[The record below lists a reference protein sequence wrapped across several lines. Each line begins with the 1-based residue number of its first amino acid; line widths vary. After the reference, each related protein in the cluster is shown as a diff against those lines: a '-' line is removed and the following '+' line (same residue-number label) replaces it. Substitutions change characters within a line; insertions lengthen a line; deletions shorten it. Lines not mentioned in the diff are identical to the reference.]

1 MYRLIFIS
9 SVWLFGA
16 VAGVGTAQEAPDA
29 GVGAAGEESPLGI
42 RQLRIKRLL
51 GEIED
56 RFNEIAEKIEAENP
70 EEAGKLREAIGAL
83 QEKLLTQRI
92 DDIASLLDAAN
103 LETASEAQQELIVEV
118 KDLLNL
124 LLEEESEAERRER
137 EIRELREWK
146 EALDEL
152 IEREKDIR
160 QETETTEN
168 TEKAAEALEGDIEK
182 VDELI
187 EKQKELKNQTE
198 NVKGRLEETDR
209 LGAEQRELR
218 EETEDLAKEA
228 DPDQK
233 PGEESNQPGI
243 EPLKKASSEQAGAEK
258 ELQKSNPGKAASRQE
273 KALENLQDARQKLA
287 KEKERVEELN
297 AGERN
302 KELAEE
308 QKDEQEKTE
317 ELAQEMAESEQAN
330 EGDGAQ
336 QLQQSLENLK
346 QAGKSMGKSG
356 QKLQEQK
363 PQEAKPEQD
372 KALEDLERAKEN
384 IEDRL
389 AQLEEEEKLEQ
400 LAKLEEIFRGM
411 LERQVA
417 VSEET
422 TRIDTKRV
430 EQEGDLRRADRLA
443 LRKGSEEEREL
454 ADTAM
459 ETRQALD
466 DSDESVVFRDIV
478 RNLGESLGEVA
489 DLLDQQISGE
499 ITQKSQ
505 DEIEL
510 TLEELIDALAEAR
523 NNPQAGKQQQ
533 QAEGQPGEMQQR
545 MLPPSAELKL
555 LKLSQLRVNRR
566 TLDLHAAIGDVPRIE
581 NTLQGQLD
589 DLSVFQRRLGVMARE
604 IGARANLTVETVD

>member
-1 MYRLIFIS
+1 MNRLIFIVAALFLGFS
-9 SVWLFGA
+9 FRVSVSA
-16 VAGVGTAQEAPDA
+16 QAGPAADAPA
-29 GVGAAGEESPLGI
+29 EESPLGI

-56 RFNEIAEKIEAENP
+56 RFNEIAEKIEEENP
-70 EEAGKLREAIGAL
+70 EESGKLREAIDSL
-83 QEKLLTQRI
+83 QEKLLSQRI
-92 DDIASLLDAAN
+92 DDIAGLLDSAN
-103 LETASEAQQELIVEV
+103 LETASEAQQELIGEV
-118 KDLLNL
+118 KELLNL
-124 LLEEESEAERRER
+124 LLEEETEAEKRQR
-137 EIRELREWK
+137 EIEELREWK
-146 EALDEL
+146 EALDQL

-160 QETETTEN
+160 EETETTED
-168 TEKAAEALEGDIEK
+168 TQKAAEALQNNIEQ

-187 EKQKELKNQTE
+187 EKQKGLKNETE
-198 NVKGRLEETDR
+198 KSAGRLEETDK
-209 LGAEQRELR
+209 LGAEQRKLR
-218 EETEDLAKEA
+218 EETEKLAEEA
-228 DPDQK
+228 DPDRN
-233 PGEESNQPGI
+233 PGEESTEPGV
-243 EPLKKASSEQAGAEK
+243 EELKKAGSEQSGAEK
-258 ELQKSNPGKAASRQE
+258 ELSKSKAGKAASRQE
-273 KALENLQDARQKLA
+273 KALENLGKARDKM
-287 KEKERVEELN
+287 EEERERVEGLDTEK
-297 AGERN
+297 RN
-302 KELAEE
+302 EELAEE
-308 QKDEQEKTE
+308 QGDEQEKAN

-336 QLQQSLENLK
+336 QLQQSLESLK
-346 QAGKSMGKSG
+346 QAGKSMGESG

-363 PQEAKPEQD
+363 PEEAKPEQD

-400 LAKLEEIFRGM
+400 LAKLEEIFREM
-411 LERQVA
+411 LERQVV
-417 VSEET
+417 VSEDT

-443 LRKGSEEEREL
+443 LRKGSEEERDL
-454 ADTAM
+454 AETAK

-478 RNLGESLGEVA
+478 RNLGDSLGEVA
-489 DLLDQQISGE
+489 DLLDQQVSGE

-510 TLEELIDALAEAR
+510 TLQELIDALAAAR
-523 NNPQAGKQQQ
+523 SNPQAGKQQQ
-533 QAEGQPGEMQQR
+533 AEGQPGQMEQR

-566 TLDLHAAIGDVPRIE
+566 TLDLHAALGDIPQVE

-604 IGARANLTVETVD
+604 IGARASLTAETVD